1 MGVYGIGVGSFV
13 NNALIY
19 LVQHFYLLT
28 LERAD
33 EITSVPLFD
42 RKNLI
47 GMRGYLFYA
56 IPALFSCMFECIGYD
71 ILSIMASY

>member
-1 MGVYGIGVGSFV
+1 MGIHGIGVGAFV

-19 LVQHFYLLT
+19 LVQHYYLLT
-28 LERAD
+28 LDAAD
-33 EITSVPLFD
+33 ETTSVLLFD

-47 GMRGYLFYA
+47 GIRGYLSYA
-56 IPALFSCMFECIGYD
+56 IPALFSAMFECIGYD